1 MYKRYLSALLTVC
14 VLSGAGVLGGAV
26 AATSATAA
34 TAAPGWEI
42 FTRVAP
48 TNLPP
53 GGTGAISLNVYNVG
67 AAAGEH
73 PIITDILPPG
83 LVVVGAGAAVSNIEG
98 GAAGEGG
105 GSGGECKV
113 EGQVVTCTA
122 GSVPPGGMV
131 GVGINV
137 HVESGIASGSEV
149 VNQATAVGG
158 GALSPAS
165 ETKTLTVSSSPAGFG
180 FAGLDA
186 WFTNAD
192 GTSDTQAGSHPYE
205 LTVAY
210 AVNTKGLGFLE
221 EHVTVAQDRDLVV
234 NLPPGII
241 GNPTAA
247 PRCTR
252 KQFDGEG
259 LTPEREQ
266 EPSCPVSTQIGVDQ
280 TSAEGLR
287 VAFKVY
293 NLIPPPG
300 VAAQFGFDF
309 NGIPVFLDAGVR
321 TGGPTPLGSDYG
333 ISEHVDNVPERGILY
348 NTTTIWGVPGEESHN
363 GQRGGAPSSGGTTPF
378 LTLPTSCEGP
388 QEVSI
393 EALNTWTLEETARMN
408 TFTHNE
414 SGTPLGFTG
423 CDHLGFEPSIS
434 VTPDTGHA
442 DTPAG
447 VTVNVEAPQQG
458 ATDAQGISTSNIKD
472 TTVTLPAGVAINPG
486 QAAGLLACQPGEDGI
501 GTEGPPHCPNAS
513 KVGTVEIE
521 TPLLAD
527 KLQGNVYVLPSNPPH
542 MQLLVAASGDGVNLK
557 LVGDVHLN
565 EATGQ
570 LTTTFSDTPE
580 LPFSDLKLA
589 FSGGAQAALETPS
602 KCGSYE
608 TISDF
613 TPWSTPLLQ
622 DAFPLSSFAI
632 TGGPDGTA
640 CQNPLP
646 FGPELIAGASTDQAG
661 GFTDFSLL
669 LQRGDGQ
676 QRIEKLQFKTPEGLL
691 GMISKVAPCP
701 EPQAA
706 QGTCGESAQIGHTV
720 VTAGPGPYP
729 LVVPEPGQPPAPIY
743 LTGGYQGAP
752 YGLSIVV
759 PLVTGPFNLGKIVV
773 RGRIEVDPHTA
784 QLTITTDPFPQ
795 VIDGI
800 PDDLRVINAV
810 IDRPGFMFNPTSCA
824 PMSFAGTATST
835 EGATAPIASH
845 FQVGSCQALKFQPN
859 FKVSTSA
866 KTSRVDGASLDAQI
880 VYPTGNL
887 GFNQASS
894 QSNIQSVK
902 VELPKRLPSRL
913 STLQKAC
920 TAQVFEA
927 NPANCPAASA
937 VGHATA
943 VTPVLNVP
951 LTGPAYFVS
960 HGGEAFPSLVVVLQG
975 GGVTVDLVG
984 TTFISKQGI
993 TSSTFK
999 QVPDVPIASFDL
1011 VLPEGPYSALTGTGN
1026 LCKGTLLMPT
1036 EFIAQNGAE
1045 LSQKTKLSV
1054 TGCPKAKQATAKHK
1068 RKRAKAKKGK
1078 TGKRVKGNR
1087 RRRQ

>member
-1 MYKRYLSALLTVC
+1 MYKRHSSILLAVCALSV
-14 VLSGAGVLGGAV
+14 AV
-26 AATSATAA
+26 ALGAAASAAA
-34 TAAPGWEI
+34 ITAAPGWEI

-53 GGTGAISLNVYNVG
+53 GGTGAIHLNVYNVG

-73 PIITDILPPG
+73 PIVTDTLPAG
-83 LVVVGAGAAVSNIEG
+83 LAVISAGATVSNIEG
-98 GAAGEGG
+98 GGAGEGRG
-105 GSGGECKV
+105 EAGTECKV
-113 EGQVVTCTA
+113 EGQIVTCTA
-122 GSVPPGGMV
+122 DLVPPGAMIS
-131 GVGINV
+131 VGITVNIENSLV
-137 HVESGIASGSEV
+137 SGSEV
-149 VNQATAVGG
+149 VNRATAVGG

-165 ETKTLTVSSSPAGFG
+165 ETKTFTVSSSPAGFG

-210 AVNTKGLGFLE
+210 AVNTKGLGFFE
-221 EHVTVAQDRDLVV
+221 EHVSVAQDRDLVV

-241 GNPTAA
+241 GNPTAV
-247 PRCTR
+247 PRCAR
-252 KQFDGEG
+252 NQFDGES
-259 LTPEREQ
+259 TSPEKES
-266 EPSCPVSTQIGVDQ
+266 EPSCPVSTQIGIDQ
-280 TSAEGLR
+280 TSVEGLG

-293 NLIPPPG
+293 NLVPPPG

-333 ISEHVDNVPERGILY
+333 ISEHVDDVPERGILF
-348 NTTTIWGVPGEESHN
+348 NVTTIWGVPGEESHN
-363 GQRGGAPSSGGTTPF
+363 GQRGGMPSSSGTAPF

-393 EALNTWTLEETARMN
+393 EALNTWTFENTAHMS
-408 TFTHNE
+408 TVTHNE

-423 CDHLGFEPSIS
+423 CDHLGFEPSVS

-447 VTVNVEAPQQG
+447 ITVNVEAPQQG
-458 ATDAQGISTSNIKD
+458 ATDPQGLSTSNIKD

-486 QAAGLLACQPGEDGI
+486 QAAGLLACQPNEDGI

-527 KLQGNVYVLPSNPPH
+527 KLQGNVYVLPPNPPH

-570 LTTTFSDTPE
+570 LTTTFSETPE

-602 KCGSYE
+602 KCGNYE

-613 TPWSTPLLQ
+613 TPWSTPLLK

-632 TGGPDGTA
+632 TSGPDGTG
-640 CQNPLP
+640 CQSPLP
-646 FGPELIAGASTDQAG
+646 FSPELIAGASTDQAG
-661 GFTDFSLL
+661 GFTNFSLL

-691 GMISKVAPCP
+691 GMISKVTPCP

-706 QGTCGESAQIGHTV
+706 QGTCAESAQIGHTV

-920 TAQVFEA
+920 PAQVFEA
-927 NPANCPAASA
+927 NPANCPAVSA

-943 VTPVLNVP
+943 ITPVLNVP

-960 HGGEAFPSLVVVLQG
+960 HGGEAFPSLIVVLQG

-984 TTFISKQGI
+984 TTFISKAGI

-999 QVPDVPIASFDL
+999 QVPDVPIASFEL
-1011 VLPEGPYSALTGTGN
+1011 VLPEGPYSALTATGN
-1026 LCKGTLLMPT
+1026 LCKGAMTMPT

-1045 LSQKTKLSV
+1045 LSQKTKVAV
-1054 TGCPKAKQATAKHK
+1054 TGCPKAKKASHKKTTAKHK
-1068 RKRAKAKKGK
+1068 Q
-1078 TGKRVKGNR
+1078 KRVKAKRKGR
-1087 RRRQ
+1087 